1 MTLKTLISKFGKAKI
16 NTLTKYPSILT
27 LHQLGEKGR
36 LTNDFTTDLTNES
49 LFATEKIDGTNVR
62 VICLGDDYLLG
73 SREFL
78 LHHSGDLFFD
88 PAQTIVE
95 SLRALNFTPPKTN
108 CLTVFYG
115 ELFGGKITANSKQ
128 YGTDAV
134 GFRVFDVATFEDL
147 NILERDIED
156 ISIWREHNSPNGLVY
171 GQNFLTYEQIKEQF
185 PELNLVPEIVF
196 ELEDMSHQSVLNA
209 LRAYIATTNVAL
221 TNSALLKPEG
231 VILRNSSRTKIV
243 KVRYE
248 DYERTL
254 KQK

>member
-1 MTLKTLISKFGKAKI
+1 MTLKDLIVEFGKDKI

-36 LTNDFTTDLTNES
+36 LTDDFTTNLTGET

-62 VICLGDDYLLG
+62 VICLGDDYLFG

-95 SLRALNFTPPKTN
+95 SLRTLNFTPPKTN

-115 ELFGGKITANSKQ
+115 ELFGGKVTANSKQ

-134 GFRVFDVATFEDL
+134 GFRVFDVAELGNLD
-147 NILERDIED
+147 ILERDIKD
-156 ISIWREHNSPNGLVY
+156 ISNWREHNSPNGLVY
-171 GQNFLTYEQIKEQF
+171 GQNFLTYERIKDQF
-185 PELNLVPEIVF
+185 PELNLVPEVEF
-196 ELEDMSHQSVLNA
+196 KMEDTSHQSVLNA
-209 LRAYIATTNVAL
+209 LKTYMATTNVAL
-221 TNSALLKPEG
+221 TDSALLKPEG

-254 KQK
+254 K